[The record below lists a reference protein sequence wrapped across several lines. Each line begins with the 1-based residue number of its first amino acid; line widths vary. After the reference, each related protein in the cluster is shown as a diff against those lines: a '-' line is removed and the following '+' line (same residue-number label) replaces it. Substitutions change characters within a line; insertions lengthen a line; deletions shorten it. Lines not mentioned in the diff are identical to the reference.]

1 MIEDV
6 FNFQIRTDEESY
18 NLDAAV
24 IQVGSDWLVSLWG
37 GTRPHIGAVAI
48 AQPRPSMVDEQ
59 VTSSTASVFCLL
71 GHKED
76 VIVKEASEK
85 LAAFLNANV
94 VVTAGIHW
102 DNMDQEG
109 IQKIIENSRLLIRKI
124 QEKIEQGGDETC
136 HEK

>member
-1 MIEDV
+1 MLEDV
-6 FNFQIRTDEESY
+6 FNFQIGTAEDSY
-18 NLDAAV
+18 NLNAAV
-24 IQVGSDWLVSLWG
+24 IQVGSDWLVSLGG

-48 AQPRPSMVDEQ
+48 AQPRPSMMDEQ
-59 VTSSTASVFCLL
+59 VISSTASVFCLL

-85 LAAFLNANV
+85 LAASLNTNV

-102 DNMDQEG
+102 ENIDQQG
-109 IQKIIENSRLLIRKI
+109 IQKIIGNSRILIRKI

>member
-1 MIEDV
+1 MFEDIL
-6 FNFQIRTDEESY
+6 NFQIRTGEDSY

-24 IQVGSDWLVSLWG
+24 IQVGSDWIVLLWG

-48 AQPRPSMVDEQ
+48 AQPRPSMRDEQ
-59 VTSSTASVFCLL
+59 IISSTASVFCLL

-76 VIVKEASEK
+76 IIVKEASEK
-85 LAAFLNANV
+85 LAASLNTNV

-109 IQKIIENSRLLIRKI
+109 IQKIIHNSRILIGKI
-124 QEKIEQGGDETC
+124 QEKIEQGRVETC

>member
-1 MIEDV
+1 MPEDA
-6 FNFQIRTDEESY
+6 FNFQIRTAENSY

-24 IQVGSDWLVSLWG
+24 TQVGFDWVVSLWG

-48 AQPRPSMVDEQ
+48 AQPRPSMTDEQ
-59 VTSSTASVFCLL
+59 VISSTASVFCIL

-85 LAAFLNANV
+85 LAASLNTNV

-102 DNMDQEG
+102 DNIDQEG
-109 IQKIIENSRLLIRKI
+109 IQKIIENSRILIRKI
-124 QEKIEQGGDETC
+124 QEKIEQSRGET
-136 HEK
+136 